1 MIQSFTNAIQKGMDY
16 VNTHT
21 PEEIAKVIAP
31 QFKETDL
38 DTITTIITRY
48 ANQDTW
54 KTDAVFEQ
62 DSYNLLLDILEEAG
76 ELSDRPAYEDLVDT
90 SFAQK
95 AK

>member
-1 MIQSFTNAIQKGMDY
+1 MLIKIPG
-16 VNTHT
+16 
-21 PEEIAKVIAP
+21 
-31 QFKETDL
+31 
-38 DTITTIITRY
+38 
-48 ANQDTW
+48 